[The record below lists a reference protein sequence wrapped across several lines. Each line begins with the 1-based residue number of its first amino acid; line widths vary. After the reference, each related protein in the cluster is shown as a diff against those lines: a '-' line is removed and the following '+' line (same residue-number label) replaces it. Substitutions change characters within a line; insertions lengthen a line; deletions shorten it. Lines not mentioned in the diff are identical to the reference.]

1 MHQTILRLAVW
12 ATTGVMLGFALVL
25 GMAQWVMR

>member
-25 GMAQWVMR
+25 GIGALALR

>member
-1 MHQTILRLAVW
+1 MHQTILRLAVC

-25 GMAQWVMR
+25 GVQAFVLR